1 MIQSS
6 RTLMHIRAMIM
17 AAATALAVASP
28 LHAAD
33 ELTPPD
39 LDAALE
45 QMLSPEAWL
54 GGRITEADVALLF
67 AYLRASLLAST
78 YGHEA
83 PVPDELKRRAETL
96 GRELRAHG
104 VLTGLLL
111 LRALEARAK
120 QALPAPRPDYP
131 PSGRI

>member
-1 MIQSS
+1 MWC
-6 RTLMHIRAMIM
+6 TGIRVRALIV
-17 AAATALAVASP
+17 AGLTALATALP

-33 ELTPPD
+33 EPAPPD

-45 QMLSPEAWL
+45 QMLTPEAWL
-54 GGRITEADVALLF
+54 GGRITEADVDLLF

-78 YGHEA
+78 HGHEV

-104 VLTGLLL
+104 ILAGLLL
-111 LRALEARAK
+111 LQALEARAK
-120 QALPAPRPDYP
+120 QALPTPRSDYP